1 MTTLADVADQLKE
14 ARRQAG
20 LTQQQLAQRAGLNR
34 LTVGRM
40 ENLANGDMSV
50 SALVGLLEAAVFD
63 LKVVKTGHSRTLDDI
78 LAEQRRGDTPP

>member
-50 SALVGLLEAAVFD
+50 SALVGLLEAAGFD